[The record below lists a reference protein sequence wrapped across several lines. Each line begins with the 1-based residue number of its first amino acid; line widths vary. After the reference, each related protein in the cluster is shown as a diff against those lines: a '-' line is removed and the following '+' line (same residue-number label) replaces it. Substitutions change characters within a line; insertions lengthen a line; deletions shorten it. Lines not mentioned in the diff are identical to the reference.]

1 MTTDTA
7 DAPGRHV
14 SLDQASAALWA
25 IRVGGGDISTHQ
37 VAVSPAV
44 RAAIAP
50 LVVALRWGAVL
61 FGMVFAAPASF
72 DGDMAVV
79 GSVAVALWWTSWR
92 SFRPLPLAS
101 DRTAVRAFLLVDAIV
116 FGVAAGLSGGPVSPL
131 ALTMVVAG
139 IVGAVGW
146 GLVPGLLAL
155 FAAFAASHAVALV
168 GDTEPELGSLQSTTI
183 MVGAATAVALVA
195 FLRAGL
201 VEADR
206 RRRALSSQ
214 IEHLGET
221 NDLLV
226 MLNQAARTVP
236 GALDE
241 REVAKAMTEQL
252 RAAFNPTSLAVL
264 QRGAGDSWATIHAD
278 NSTIPAIIQT
288 DRLPAAARTALGKST
303 AIRAVRCEALHPEVA
318 SVLAVPL
325 VARNE
330 PIGVVLLGH
339 TQEGTWQ
346 GREVGLLDRL
356 AEILALSLDNVR
368 RYAQLRSTT
377 ATAERERIARELHDR
392 LGQMLTYVALE
403 LERAMEST
411 PSPELDQVYD
421 DVQRSITE
429 LRETLR
435 QLRTNVS
442 KDRSFAEV
450 ARDLVGEFG
459 ARHGVVVH
467 LDLDDV
473 GQPASPGVEQ
483 QLLRILQEALNNVAK
498 HAGAASVR
506 VRYGTGHAGQRLTIV
521 DDGCGFD
528 TDGTR
533 RDDAWG
539 VIGMHERA
547 ASIDARLM
555 VTSSPGL
562 GTTVQVDR
570 GEP

>member
-7 DAPGRHV
+7 EAPRLHV
-14 SLDQASAALWA
+14 PLDEASAALWA
-25 IRVGGGDISTHQ
+25 VRVGGGDVSTHQ

-61 FGMVFAAPASF
+61 FGMVFAAPAAF
-72 DGDMAVV
+72 DGDMGVV
-79 GSVAVALWWTSWR
+79 GSVAIALWWTSWR

-101 DRTAVRAFLLVDAIV
+101 DRTAVRAFVIVDAVV

-139 IVGAVGW
+139 LVGAIGW
-146 GLVPGLLAL
+146 GVLEGLLSL
-155 FAAFAASHAVALV
+155 FAAFAATHAVALF
-168 GDTEPELGSLQSTTI
+168 GQSGPELGSLQSTTVI
-183 MVGAATAVALVA
+183 VGAVAAVALVA
-195 FLRAGL
+195 ALRAGL

-206 RRRALSSQ
+206 RRRALSQ
-214 IEHLGET
+214 QVERLGET

-226 MLNQAARTVP
+226 MLNHAARTVP

-241 REVAKAMTEQL
+241 REVAQAMSEQL
-252 RAAFNPTSLAVL
+252 RTAFSPTSLAVL
-264 QRGAGDSWATIHAD
+264 QRGADESWVTVHAE
-278 NSTIPAIIQT
+278 NAKMPAVVPA
-288 DRLPAAARTALGKST
+288 DRLPAAVRNAIAKMT
-303 AIRAVRCEALHPEVA
+303 AIRAVRCEALHREVA

-325 VARNE
+325 QARGDT
-330 PIGVVLLGH
+330 IGVVLLGH
-339 TQEGTWQ
+339 RQEGTWQ
-346 GREVGLLDRL
+346 DRDVRLLDRL

-368 RYAQLRSTT
+368 RYAQLRSST

-403 LERAMEST
+403 LERAMESV

-442 KDRSFAEV
+442 KDRAFTEV
-450 ARDLVGEFG
+450 ATELLAEFG

-467 LDLDDV
+467 LDVDDV
-473 GQPASPGVEQ
+473 MEPAPSGVEQ
-483 QLLRILQEALNNVAK
+483 QLLRILQEALNNIAK
-498 HAGAASVR
+498 HAQAANVR
-506 VRYGTGHAGQRLTIV
+506 VRYGAGRLSQRLTIT
-521 DDGCGFD
+521 DDGVGFD
-528 TDGTR
+528 VHGAR

-547 ASIDARLM
+547 ASIDARL
-555 VTSSPGL
+555 SIHSDPGQ
-562 GTTVQVDR
+562 GTTIVVDR
-570 GEP
+570 REP